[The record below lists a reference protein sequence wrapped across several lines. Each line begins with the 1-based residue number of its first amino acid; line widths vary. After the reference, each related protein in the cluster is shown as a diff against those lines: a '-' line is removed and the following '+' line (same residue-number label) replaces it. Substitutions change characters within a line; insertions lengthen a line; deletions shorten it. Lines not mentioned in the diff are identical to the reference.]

1 VSATYAFL
9 PVLMILSGTL
19 AQGGSIS
26 LGEWYEFGFDPN
38 HSPLASG
45 CAPAD
50 PQGVPCRA
58 GIGSIFLDMPPW
70 IATSSS
76 AMEITI
82 TDGLLAGDY
91 FDVLV
96 SGVTVGSTPAVTSSG
111 LNCGLDPS
119 VCDVTPG
126 ISHAQIVLPPG
137 SFAITINVHPAQLL
151 GEGFFRVDPVP
162 EPGGFGLGLNGFL
175 IAYLLLRR
183 HRGRKHSDG
192 RVYT

>member
-1 VSATYAFL
+1 
-9 PVLMILSGTL
+9 MILGSTL

-50 PQGVPCRA
+50 PEGVPCRP
-58 GIGSIFLDMPPW
+58 GIGSIFLDASPW

-76 AMEITI
+76 ALVITI

-96 SGVTVGSTPAVTSSG
+96 SGVTVGSTPAVPSSR
-111 LNCGLDPS
+111 LSCGLDPS

-126 ISHAQIVLPPG
+126 FSHAQIALPPG
-137 SFAITINVHPAQLL
+137 SLAITINVHPAQLL

-162 EPGGFGLGLNGFL
+162 EPGGFGLGLNGLL
-175 IAYLLLRR
+175 IGCLLVWR
-183 HRGRKHSDG
+183 HRHRKHSDG
-192 RVYT
+192 GVYTYK